1 MVQAYIPTEGG
12 PHSMDWPLGVF
23 PNSED
28 DAGDAPGPTGISPP
42 DDFLVK
48 SVRVVAI
55 DFESD
60 HRNKMT
66 DKGHSSGGEKG
77 AGNFEPGGKP
87 FSQDWTYIFNPDFL
101 ESKSYPV
108 SHTGDRNVS
117 LLVAVSNEY
126 AKPVEATLTGWV
138 LNSDVADGMR
148 FVVPDRT
155 FEPGITLVRIISDKP
170 LHKKIQAAEFK
181 VGWEFTGS
189 QVSSRPSPRLFYAPP
204 MTTTNELFITLGEP
218 LLEGNEITYERMAHA
233 VQKAGAANHTSAHR
247 IVEALVHS
255 LEKRF
260 SMEYGTSDAWFFAR
274 MPNTTIQVD
283 CISIAR
289 YVAAILQMV
298 GIRGT
303 VEPVIVYVQ
312 PTGPIQ
318 WESLVPRE
326 SDPKKRRIKGFPAP
340 SQVQKLKLLGD
351 VTDKDFEVVE
361 KPNPPAGTSAG
372 LNWPMIFHPRD
383 PWHLMLLDGAENPNA
398 FEGCVKFTPLGGV
411 PKWYP
416 AGTQLVGI
424 DKVQDVIPKT
434 FKSLSWVDDSNK
446 PRVPAVKNYH

>member
-12 PHSMDWPLGVF
+12 PHSMGWPLGVF

-42 DDFLVK
+42 ADFLVK
-48 SVRVVAI
+48 SVRVLAI

-60 HRNKMT
+60 HSKKMT
-66 DKGHSSGGEKG
+66 DKGHSSGDGKG
-77 AGNFEPGGKP
+77 AGNFEPGGRP
-87 FSQDWTYIFNPDFL
+87 FSQDWTYNFNPDFL

-108 SHTGDRNVS
+108 SHTGGRKVA

-126 AKPVEATLTGWV
+126 AKPVEATLTGRV
-138 LNSDVADGMR
+138 SGTAVADGMQ
-148 FVVPDRT
+148 FVLPDRT
-155 FEPGITLVRIISDKP
+155 FEPGITLVRIISEQP
-170 LHKKIQAAEFK
+170 LHKKIQAAQFK
-181 VGWEFTGS
+181 VEWEFTGPQIS
-189 QVSSRPSPRLFYAPP
+189 HTSSDRGLFYAPP
-204 MTTTNELFITLGEP
+204 MTTINELFVTLGEP

-233 VQKAGAANHTSAHR
+233 VQKAGAANHTSAHK
-247 IVEALVHS
+247 IVESLMHS
-255 LEKRF
+255 LKERF
-260 SMEYGTSDAWFFAR
+260 SMANGASDAWFFAR
-274 MPNTTIQVD
+274 LPHTKIKID

-298 GIRGT
+298 GIRGK

-312 PTGPIQ
+312 PNGPIE

-326 SDPKKRRIKGFPAP
+326 SDSKKRRIKGFPAP

-351 VTDKDFEVVE
+351 VTGKDFEVVE

-372 LNWPMIFHPRD
+372 LNWPMLFHPRE

-398 FEGCVKFTPLGGV
+398 FEGCVKFTPLSGDT
-411 PKWYP
+411 KWYP
-416 AGTQLVGI
+416 AGTSLDGI
-424 DKVQDVIPKT
+424 DDLQKVISQT
-434 FKSLSWVDDSNK
+434 FKSLSWIDDSNK
-446 PRVPAVKNYH
+446 RREAVKDYH